1 MFLIFSRSVFCPLH
15 RNCFVYYN
23 KCMLEIEYGL
33 SLYSKIAFMMAFMNI
48 SLALI
53 IYLGSKKLSS
63 RYFALLALTYAL
75 WIINHGFMHGVGK
88 SYELQHFFLN
98 NSNYLGIFPVT
109 MAAIFSLTFP
119 EEKKPSRVILVIL
132 SSYFLFM
139 IPAYYFAG
147 NFMINVTDPIAYE
160 PYWNW
165 EYGRGGILFFV
176 PYFLLWLFAIY
187 NMYMKAKRSA
197 GKTRKNLYFIF
208 WGFIVAGIVPSI
220 VSVILP
226 HLTGNQDF
234 AWFSS
239 AFSSAWVLVIGYS
252 ILKYNQMNIKTVF
265 TELLVLAAVGLLFLS
280 IFI

>member
-1 MFLIFSRSVFCPLH
+1 
-15 RNCFVYYN
+15 
-23 KCMLEIEYGL
+23 MLEIEYGL